1 MNDAARFF
9 AGIVLLIFFG
19 YAAYAG
25 VTSYMAVTEANEEL
39 DRQIAAAD
47 RETEIVARIVRYADT
62 YQAVSS
68 VYASR
73 DYYYRL
79 ILGNAPPEQALV
91 LDRNLDQA
99 LTDCITR
106 PHEDCLYP
114 LSEQAG
120 ADAQDI
126 FLRDA
131 HRAWLVDFY
140 VRRGELSTARDTAG
154 RIATPIIRAAAFEQV
169 TLQLNALGQDEPAL
183 ESAAAAA
190 QALSEADGNLIRAVA
205 TTQLAQMFIEI
216 GEPGRALTILAEAP
230 PMILA
235 QGEQAAALDQTLGL
249 LQIAATASL
258 IGDINTIAVTAKAIE
273 QIDTIDSGPVPRAR
287 INALLVADMARM
299 QGVEPAMTA
308 LAALTRDIDRAFAQ
322 MLLAQNLA
330 LGGELLVADEV
341 LQAGIVLSQS
351 LGVTLPA
358 ELLVE
363 VVGAQAALGYFPA
376 ATVTLSNIDVPTLR
390 EEAQYLL
397 ARYYLYAGRDEEA
410 LPLIEELVGSYFA
423 PGLEA
428 LLEADPE
435 TRAREFASVDM
446 AQRLLR
452 FFRRGWTT
460 QLSNFEKRLEDR
472 NALSGMRPIAQAADI
487 FAQLPSADINA
498 VNASALLALGM
509 SIRAGVTPLPVEQ
522 IIANACEGQGEQCRV
537 DLPFLRGYAFRTYIL
552 PVLADVDLAVTA
564 AN

>member
-9 AGIVLLIFFG
+9 AGIFLLIFFG
-19 YAAYAG
+19 YVGYEA
-25 VTSYMAVTEANEEL
+25 VTSYIAVTEANEAL

-47 RETEIVARIVRYADT
+47 RETDVVARIERYADA
-62 YQAVSS
+62 YRGVSE

-73 DYYYRL
+73 DYYYRMVM
-79 ILGNAPPEQALV
+79 GNAPPEQALV

-99 LTDCITR
+99 LNDCITR
-106 PHEDCLYP
+106 PHEECLYP
-114 LSEQAG
+114 LSERAG
-120 ADAQDI
+120 ADAQDT

-131 HRAWLVDFY
+131 HRAWLVDFF
-140 VRRGELSTARDTAG
+140 VNRGELGTARDTAT
-154 RIATPIIRAAAFEQV
+154 RIGTPIIRAAAFEQV
-169 TLQLNALGQDEPAL
+169 TLQLHALGQSEPAL
-183 ESAAAAA
+183 ETAAAAA
-190 QALSEADGNLIRAVA
+190 QALSQADSNLIRAVA
-205 TTQLAQMFIEI
+205 TTQLAQMFINI
-216 GEPGRALTILAEAP
+216 DEPARALTLLSEAP
-230 PMILA
+230 PMILT

-258 IGDINTIAVTAKAIE
+258 IGDVNTIAVTAKAIE

-287 INALLVADMARM
+287 INALLVSDMARM
-299 QGVEPAMTA
+299 QGLDAAMSV
-308 LAALTRDIDRAFAQ
+308 LATLTRDIDRAFAQ

-330 LGGELLVADEV
+330 LGGELLAADEV
-341 LQAGIVLSQS
+341 LQAGIQLSQS

-376 ATVTLSNIDVPTLR
+376 ATVTLSNIDVPALR

-397 ARYYLYAGRDEEA
+397 ARYSLYAGRDEEA
-410 LPLIEELVGSYFA
+410 LPLIEALQGTYFA
-423 PGLEA
+423 PQLEA
-428 LLEADPE
+428 LLEIVPE
-435 TRAREFASVDM
+435 ARVREFASVDM

-472 NALSGMRPIAQAADI
+472 EALVGMQPIAEAATAI
-487 FAQLPSADINA
+487 AQMPSADID
-498 VNASALLALGM
+498 ASIASTFLGLGM
-509 SIRAGVTPLPVEQ
+509 SIRAGITPLPVEQ
-522 IIANACEGQGEQCRV
+522 IIASACEGQGAQCRV